1 MITVRDAGRE
11 VRLGGGEPFLIAE
24 MSGNHNQS
32 LERALAIV
40 DAAATAG
47 ASALKIQTYTADT
60 MTIDVRRGEFMVED
74 PGSLWAGRS
83 LYDLYQEAHTPW
95 EWHAPIFARCRE
107 RGIIPFSTPFDASA
121 VAFLDR
127 LGCPLWK
134 IASFE
139 LTDLPL
145 IRACAAT
152 GRPLI
157 MSTGMAT
164 LAEIGEAVEA
174 ARQAGCRELVLL
186 KCTSSYPAPPSA
198 ANLATIPHLA
208 ATFGCLAGLSDH
220 TDGIGCAVAAV
231 ALGAAVIEKH
241 FTLSRADGGVD
252 SAFSLE
258 PAEFAALAVECR
270 RAAQAVGVVSFGPG
284 PQERQSLRHRRSL
297 YFVRDLAAGAHIAEG
312 DVRCIRPGLGLAPRF
327 LPAVMGRRVAR
338 EVRRG
343 EAVSWEALG

>member
-1 MITVRDAGRE
+1 MITVRDSGRE
-11 VRLGGGEPFLIAE
+11 VRLGGGEPFFIAE

-40 DAAATAG
+40 DAAAAAG

-127 LGCPLWK
+127 LGCPVWK

-152 GRPLI
+152 GRPMI
-157 MSTGMAT
+157 MSTGMAS
-164 LAEIGEAVEA
+164 LSEIGEAVEA
-174 ARQAGCRELVLL
+174 ARQAGCRELALL

-208 ATFGCLAGLSDH
+208 TTFGCLAGLSDH
-220 TDGIGCAVAAV
+220 TDGIGVAVAAI
-231 ALGAAVIEKH
+231 ALGAAVVEKH
-241 FTLSRADGGVD
+241 FTLRRADGGVD

-258 PAEFAALAVECR
+258 PAEFASLVVEGR
-270 RAAQAVGVVSFGPG
+270 RAAQAVGAVSYGPG
-284 PQERQSLRHRRSL
+284 PHERQSLRHRRSL
-297 YFVRDLAAGAHIAEG
+297 YFVRDLAAGSVIAEG

-327 LPAVMGRRVAR
+327 LPAVLGRRVGRA
-338 EVRRG
+338 VQRG
-343 EAVSWEALG
+343 EAVAWDALG

>member
-1 MITVRDAGRE
+1 MITVHDAGRE

-40 DAAATAG
+40 DAAAEAG
-47 ASALKIQTYTADT
+47 ASAVKIQTYTADT

-121 VAFLDR
+121 VAFLDQ
-127 LGCPLWK
+127 LGCPVWK

-152 GRPLI
+152 GRPMI
-157 MSTGMAT
+157 MSTGMAS
-164 LAEIGEAVEA
+164 LSEIGEAVDA
-174 ARQAGCRELVLL
+174 AHQAGCRELVLL

-241 FTLSRADGGVD
+241 FTLRRADGGVD

-258 PAEFAALAVECR
+258 PAEFAALVVECR
-270 RAAQAVGVVSFGPG
+270 RAAQAVGTITFGPG
-284 PQERQSLRHRRSL
+284 PHEQQSLRHRRSL
-297 YFVRDLAAGAHIAEG
+297 YFVRDLAAGSVIAEG

-327 LPAVMGRRVAR
+327 LPAVLGRRVGRA
-338 EVRRG
+338 VQRG
-343 EAVSWEALG
+343 DAVAWDALG